1 VTLAVTSLAIRD
13 FRNLARVELAMP
25 RAGVV
30 LVGPNGH
37 GKTNFL
43 EAIHYLHTL
52 RSVRGARDVDL
63 VRFGAEGFHVGARVS
78 GAAVD
83 EVRVGF
89 ARAAKRKRVL
99 LDGVP
104 CERLAD
110 AFGAVPSVMFSPR
123 DVELVSGAPTARRR
137 FLDIALAT
145 TSRRYL
151 VALQR
156 YRAALVR
163 RNAALREAARRG
175 DGAARV
181 SVWEPALAEAG
192 AVLWCERVR
201 WTRWAAPRLAER
213 CAAIGERERVTLT
226 YHSSLEV
233 PASGGDDE
241 GVVRD
246 ALATALD
253 RDRAHDLRRMLTHA
267 GPHRDDLAL
276 KLGGRVMR
284 TFASAGQQRTAA
296 IALRLV
302 ERETLRDGVG
312 RAPLVLLDDPFA
324 ELDVDRA
331 RRILEVLLDGGPPV
345 STAAGSGAGE
355 GTESPA
361 AGVARTDAVRAMV
374 PPAVVGGTAGAEA
387 AEAAAPA
394 GAGVRA
400 RVGAVSAAAAEERSP
415 GQVVLVVPR
424 GDDVPPA
431 FTALERWEIRDGAL
445 HA

>member
-1 VTLAVTSLAIRD
+1 VTLALASLSIRD
-13 FRNLARVELAMP
+13 FRNLARVEFTVP
-25 RAGVV
+25 PAGVV

-63 VRFGAEGFHVGARVS
+63 VRFGAEGFHVGARVR

-83 EVRVGF
+83 DVRIGF

-123 DVELVSGAPTARRR
+123 DVELVAGAPTARRR
-137 FLDIALAT
+137 FLDVALAT
-145 TSRRYL
+145 TARRYL

-175 DGAARV
+175 ESAARV
-181 SVWEPALAEAG
+181 AVWEPALAEAG

-201 WTRWAAPRLAER
+201 WARAAAPRLAER
-213 CAAIGERERVTLT
+213 CAAIGERERVTMA
-226 YHSSLEV
+226 YHSTLEV
-233 PASGGDDE
+233 PDGSRGDEDA
-241 GVVRD
+241 VRQ
-246 ALATALD
+246 ALAAALE
-253 RDRAHDLRRMLTHA
+253 RDRAQDQRRMLTHT
-267 GPHRDDLAL
+267 GPHRDDLSL
-276 KLGGRVMR
+276 KLGGRAMR

-296 IALRLV
+296 IALRLI
-302 ERETLRDGVG
+302 ERETLRDALG
-312 RAPLVLLDDPFA
+312 RPPLVLLDDPFA

-331 RRILEVLLDGGPPV
+331 RRILEVLLD
-345 STAAGSGAGE
+345 
-355 GTESPA
+355 
-361 AGVARTDAVRAMV
+361 
-374 PPAVVGGTAGAEA
+374 VGD
-387 AEAAAPA
+387 APA
-394 GAGVRA
+394 SEAEGGAKRF
-400 RVGAVSAAAAEERSP
+400 P

-431 FTALERWEIRDGAL
+431 FTALQRVEIRDGAL
-445 HA
+445 DA

>member
-1 VTLAVTSLAIRD
+1 MTLALTSLSIRD
-13 FRNLARVELAMP
+13 FRNLARVEMP
-25 RAGVV
+25 MPAAGVV

-63 VRFGAEGFHVGARVS
+63 VRFGAEGFHVAARMA

-83 EVRVGF
+83 EVRIGF
-89 ARAAKRKRVL
+89 ARSAKRKRVL

-123 DVELVSGAPTARRR
+123 DVELVAGAPTARRR

-151 VALQR
+151 AALQR

-163 RNAALREAARRG
+163 RNAALRDAARRG
-175 DGAARV
+175 EGAARV

-192 AVLWCERVR
+192 AILWSERVR

-213 CAAIGERERVTLT
+213 CAAIGERERVTLS
-226 YHSSLEV
+226 YQSALEV
-233 PASGGDDE
+233 PDASRDDE
-241 GVVRD
+241 GAVCA
-246 ALATALD
+246 ALSAALE

-267 GPHRDDLAL
+267 GPHRDDVAL
-276 KLGGRVMR
+276 KLGGRTMR

-296 IALRLV
+296 IALRLI
-302 ERETLRDGVG
+302 ERETLRLGVG

-324 ELDVDRA
+324 ELDADRA
-331 RRILEVLLDGGPPV
+331 RRILEVLLGGGDERAGRAGV
-345 STAAGSGAGE
+345 DRRGTVGGAGSGEGGGHAGDATSLA
-355 GTESPA
+355 TEPGA
-361 AGVARTDAVRAMV
+361 TGDVADGADRA
-374 PPAVVGGTAGAEA
+374 
-387 AEAAAPA
+387 
-394 GAGVRA
+394 
-400 RVGAVSAAAAEERSP
+400 SP

-424 GDDVPPA
+424 GDDVPAA
-431 FTALERWEIRDGAL
+431 FTALPRVDIRDGAL

>member
-1 VTLAVTSLAIRD
+1 MTLAITSLSIRD
-13 FRNLARVELAMP
+13 FRNLARVELALP
-25 RAGVV
+25 AAGVV

-52 RSVRGARDVDL
+52 RSVRGARDADL
-63 VRFGAEGFHVGARVS
+63 VRFGAEGFHLGAHLQ

-89 ARAAKRKRVL
+89 ARSAKRKRVL

-110 AFGAVPSVMFSPR
+110 AFGAVPSVLFSPR
-123 DVELVSGAPTARRR
+123 DVELVAGAPTARRR

-163 RNAALREAARRG
+163 RNGALRDAARRG
-175 DGAARV
+175 DAAARV
-181 SVWEPALAEAG
+181 AVWEPALAEAG
-192 AVLWCERVR
+192 ARLWCDRAR
-201 WTRWAAPRLAER
+201 WARWAAPRLAER
-213 CAAIGERERVTLT
+213 CAAIGERERVTLA
-226 YHSSLEV
+226 YQSALEV
-233 PASGGDDE
+233 PDE
-241 GVVRD
+241 ARESEGAVRE
-246 ALATALD
+246 ALAAALE
-253 RDRAHDLRRMLTHA
+253 RDRAQDLRRMLTHA

-276 KLGGRVMR
+276 KLGGRAMR

-296 IALRLV
+296 IALRLI

-312 RAPLVLLDDPFA
+312 RPPLVLLDDPFA

-331 RRILEVLLDGGPPV
+331 RRVLEVMLAGGPAP
-345 STAAGSGAGE
+345 SA
-355 GTESPA
+355 P
-361 AGVARTDAVRAMV
+361 DA
-374 PPAVVGGTAGAEA
+374 
-387 AEAAAPA
+387 
-394 GAGVRA
+394 
-400 RVGAVSAAAAEERSP
+400 SSP
-415 GQVVLVVPR
+415 GQVILVVPR

-431 FTALERWEIRDGAL
+431 FTALQRLDIRDGAL